1 MGKNLTDQAIYIIKN
16 AIVMGDLKLGE
27 AISEIGICDKY
38 NLSKTPV
45 REALVI
51 LSHEGLVN
59 KISRKGCFVFDITIN
74 EIEEIAELRFLLE
87 EYAIKKSLNNNKKEF
102 INNLNNIFAEMENA
116 SSKNDFLKYLEIDT
130 KFHNAFFDYS
140 DNKHLTDSYKKLS
153 GKVEALRFYVVKKS
167 IEDGEGLKSHRSIL
181 DAIINEDYSNLS
193 VNLNKHMILWL
204 NKYKFDFKIGL

>member
-74 EIEEIAELRFLLE
+74 EI
-87 EYAIKKSLNNNKKEF
+87 
-102 INNLNNIFAEMENA
+102 
-116 SSKNDFLKYLEIDT
+116 
-130 KFHNAFFDYS
+130 
-140 DNKHLTDSYKKLS
+140 
-153 GKVEALRFYVVKKS
+153 
-167 IEDGEGLKSHRSIL
+167 
-181 DAIINEDYSNLS
+181 
-193 VNLNKHMILWL
+193 
-204 NKYKFDFKIGL
+204 